1 MANLLVT
8 TLAQVIRLAIPPPE
22 SDQAMTSISSNS
34 AAMSPA
40 DRLQYAL
47 QAAVQAGTV
56 NASDQTALSSALT
69 NIDSSLQST
78 AATSNTTNLDPGS
91 IKDQVNSLINDQVSN
106 GTLTSDQGSELQQ
119 VFAQAAHK
127 MGGGH
132 HHHMHV
138 GGGSSSDSSNS
149 DGSSSDQ
156 SNPIDSLFADL
167 TSSIDSLFGTTSTTG
182 TSTTDPTATAAAT
195 STSVSGASS
204 TTATSASTSASS
216 SADTLTASIDQM
228 IGFLKQI
235 EQKAVSGY
243 TASGAT
249 TGTVAN
255 DSLLVNATA

>member
-56 NASDQTALSSALT
+56 NASDQTALSTALT
-69 NIDSSLQST
+69 NIDSSLQSA
-78 AATSNTTNLDPGS
+78 AATPNTTSLDPGS
-91 IKDQVNSLINDQVSN
+91 IKDQVNSLINGQVSN
-106 GTLTSDQGSELQQ
+106 GTLTPDQGSELQQ

-138 GGGSSSDSSNS
+138 GGSSSD
-149 DGSSSDQ
+149 GSSDQ

-167 TSSIDSLFGTTSTTG
+167 TTALDSVFGTTSTTG
-182 TSTTDPTATAAAT
+182 TSTTDPTATAD
-195 STSVSGASS
+195 AS
-204 TTATSASTSASS
+204 STSASGSNGPTATS
-216 SADTLTASIDQM
+216 SSTSATSPADTLTASIDQL
-228 IGFLKQI
+228 IGFLRQI

-249 TGTVAN
+249 TGNVAN
-255 DSLLVNATA
+255 DALLVNGTA